1 MASARVRFVICV
13 QEASGD
19 DPFGVEQPYARPGRG
34 RGTGE
39 KEAKG
44 PVDHASRGPIV
55 EGLASI
61 SVLKNKQIAGAAI
74 DVKTSNYAKFMSDRQ
89 IGVQVES
96 FARTPI
102 PARANPSP
110 APVMRYFVKRT
121 ILNRLIHRRIYFF
134 SIR

>member
-1 MASARVRFVICV
+1 LVLS
-13 QEASGD
+13 S
-19 DPFGVEQPYARPGRG
+19 PTRG
-34 RGTGE
+34 LVGAAELERRKPKALLTN
-39 KEAKG
+39 
-44 PVDHASRGPIV
+44 ASRGPIV

-89 IGVQVES
+89 IGVQVEG

-134 SIR
+134 LYR